1 MVPLITKQW
10 QAIGKEPLAPFYL
23 IIGEEAYLHD
33 ETIRRIR
40 GKIDADE
47 WFSFDLEHAS
57 IGDVMLEADTMPFF
71 AEQKGILVN
80 NPVLFRASTKEKEK
94 EKEKDSKKAT
104 EDFLHWIQ
112 HPSPFASVIF
122 SAPYEKLD
130 ERKKIVK
137 ELKKVAVVIE
147 AAPLSEQDQKSW
159 IVSQFRA
166 YEKQPTDELVQW
178 IAASPSGLE
187 FKRNE
192 IQKAALYIGEENQVT
207 LADYLEVAAPV
218 LEDNVFAL
226 GEAYFLNQREKALG
240 IYHELLKQ
248 KEEPL
253 KLVALLASQ
262 LRLLIQVGYYKKL
275 GYHSA
280 QIAGQIKAHPYR
292 VKLMMEHPLA
302 DQEHILVSKLKALA
316 EVDMELKSSGMK
328 KERIL
333 ELYLLEK

>member
-23 IIGEEAYLHD
+23 IIGEEDYLHD

-40 GKIDADE
+40 SKIDADE
-47 WFSFDLEHAS
+47 WFSFDLEQAS
-57 IGDVMLEADTMPFF
+57 IEDVMLEADTMPFF
-71 AEQKGILVN
+71 AEQKGIVVN
-80 NPVLFRASTKEKEK
+80 NPVLFRALAKEKEK
-94 EKEKDSKKAT
+94 EKEKDSKKRI
-104 EDFLHWIQ
+104 EEFVRWIQ
-112 HPSPFASVIF
+112 HPSPSATVVF

-166 YEKQPTDELVQW
+166 YGKQPTDELVQW
-178 IAASPSGLE
+178 IAASPAGLE
-187 FKRNE
+187 LKRNE
-192 IQKAALYIGEENQVT
+192 IQKASLYSGEEPEVT
-207 LADYLEVAAPV
+207 LSMYLEVATPV

-302 DQEHILVSKLKALA
+302 DQEQLLVSKLKALA